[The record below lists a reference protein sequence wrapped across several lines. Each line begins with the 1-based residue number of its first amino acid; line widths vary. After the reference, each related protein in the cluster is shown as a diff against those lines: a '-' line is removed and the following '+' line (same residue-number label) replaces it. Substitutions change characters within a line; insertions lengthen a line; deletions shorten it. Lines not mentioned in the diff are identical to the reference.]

1 MIEEIPDG
9 KGETTENKMPFKLD
23 NRYDSESNIDEEF
36 QRVEKT
42 NEDEEIMI
50 SDFLISIPVD
60 E

>member
-1 MIEEIPDG
+1 
-9 KGETTENKMPFKLD
+9 MPFKLD